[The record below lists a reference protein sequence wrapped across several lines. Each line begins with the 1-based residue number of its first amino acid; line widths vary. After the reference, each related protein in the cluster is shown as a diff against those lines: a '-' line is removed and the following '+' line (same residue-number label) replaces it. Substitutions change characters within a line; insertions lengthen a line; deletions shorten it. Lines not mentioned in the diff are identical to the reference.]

1 MGYLALAK
9 LALDLIN
16 AVVSHID
23 AERERERGLGRTEA
37 VAAGLQK
44 ATASIATARQVEA
57 EAEEAHRADP
67 TDAAFDPEFRRD
79 R

>member
-9 LALDLIN
+9 LALELIN
-16 AVVSHID
+16 AVVSHIN
-23 AERERERGLGRTEA
+23 AERERGLGRTEA

-44 ATASIATARQVEA
+44 ATASIATVRQVEA
-57 EAEEAHRADP
+57 EAEAAHRADA
-67 TDAAFDPEFRRD
+67 TDAAFAPEFRRD